1 MVYLDTEIIAMKRLI
16 ILTLFIAA
24 LVLDSTAQSAKVDF
38 SQKPPNIDSLLPKIL
53 AEKNDSARY
62 YLAMSALTISETNP
76 VEDMHNSEIILR
88 HGQKYNDLVC
98 QVLGY
103 CCLCYDYIAFGNKI
117 KSLEYGIKANQT
129 AEKSKDDRLKTF
141 AKAMLA
147 LTYLTMGDFEKAV
160 SYNKDA
166 IEAGSRYDTDIIYV
180 CAVNDMGTIYLA
192 MGKIDSALIYTQKA
206 YELAVKSGISYWLTS
221 TYLQFGSI
229 HAAMKNSSLALNYWN
244 LALDEA
250 KRIGSPKFA
259 STAYNAIAQF
269 YYTANQKDSAKVY
282 ATKAITSVTNT
293 AFYTLNVEPAKL
305 LLNIYKDSNID
316 SAFKYSE
323 IHRAATDSLFNVRT
337 LQQAQL
343 MAVEEEARI
352 AETKMEEEK
361 AEEARKENLEYTFI
375 ALGIVS
381 FFMVFILFSRRHI
394 TSTNVIKFLSVAS
407 LLIVFEFLNLL
418 IHPVLE
424 KITHHSPLLMLL
436 SLVGLAAIIIPFHHK
451 LEHWAVNKLIENN
464 KRARLADAKRTIEQL
479 GV

>member
-1 MVYLDTEIIAMKRLI
+1 MKKIIFSL
-16 ILTLFIAA
+16 LFCGF
-24 LVLDSTAQSAKVDF
+24 LVNANTQSAKVDF
-38 SQKPPNIDSLLPKIL
+38 SQKPPNIDSLLPKIA

-76 VEDMHNSEIILR
+76 VEDMHNSEIILL
-88 HGQKYNDLVC
+88 HGQKNNDLVC

-117 KSLEYGIKANQT
+117 KSLEFGIKANQV
-129 AEKSKDDRLKTF
+129 AEKSKNDRLKTF

-166 IEAGSRYDTDIIYV
+166 MEAGSKYETDIISV

-192 MGKIDSALIYTQKA
+192 MGKIDSALVYTQKA
-206 YELAVKSGISYWLTS
+206 YELAIKSNITYWLTS

-229 HAAMKNSSLALNYWN
+229 HASLKNTSLALNYWN
-244 LALDEA
+244 LALEEA

-269 YYTANQKDSAKVY
+269 YNSSNQKDSAKLY

-305 LLNIYKDSNID
+305 LLDIYHDSNID

-323 IHRAATDSLFNVRT
+323 IYRTATDSLFNIRT

-352 AETKMEEEK
+352 AGLKMEEEK
-361 AEEARKENLEYTFI
+361 VEEAHKENLEYTFI

-381 FFMVFILFSRRHI
+381 FLMIFILFSRKHI
-394 TSTNVIKFLSVAS
+394 TNTNVIKFLSVIS

-418 IHPVLE
+418 IHPFLE

-436 SLVGLAAIIIPFHHK
+436 SLVALAAIIVPFHHK
-451 LEHWAVNKLIENN
+451 VEHWAVNKLIENN
-464 KRARLADAKRTIEQL
+464 KRARLEAAKRTIEQL
-479 GV
+479 EV

>member
-1 MVYLDTEIIAMKRLI
+1 MKKIIFSL
-16 ILTLFIAA
+16 LFCGF
-24 LVLDSTAQSAKVDF
+24 LVNANAQSAKVDF
-38 SQKPPNIDSLLPKIL
+38 SQKPPNIDSLLPKIA

-76 VEDMHNSEIILR
+76 VEDMHNSEIILL
-88 HGQKYNDLVC
+88 HGQKNNDLVC

-117 KSLEYGIKANQT
+117 KSLEFGIKANQV
-129 AEKSKDDRLKTF
+129 AEKSKNDRLKTF

-166 IEAGSRYDTDIIYV
+166 MEAGSKYETDIISV

-192 MGKIDSALIYTQKA
+192 MGKIDSALVYTQKA
-206 YELAVKSGISYWLTS
+206 YELAIKSNITYWLTS

-229 HAAMKNSSLALNYWN
+229 HASLKNTSLALNYWN
-244 LALDEA
+244 LALEEA

-269 YYTANQKDSAKVY
+269 YNSSNQKDSAKLY

-305 LLNIYKDSNID
+305 LLDIYHDSNID

-323 IHRAATDSLFNVRT
+323 IYRTATDSLFNIRT

-352 AETKMEEEK
+352 AGLKMEEEK
-361 AEEARKENLEYTFI
+361 VEEAHKENLEYTFI

-381 FFMVFILFSRRHI
+381 FLMIFILFSRKHI
-394 TSTNVIKFLSVAS
+394 TNTNVIKFLSVIS

-418 IHPVLE
+418 IHPFLE

-436 SLVGLAAIIIPFHHK
+436 SLVALAAIIVPFHHK
-451 LEHWAVNKLIENN
+451 VEHWAVNKLIENN
-464 KRARLADAKRTIEQL
+464 KRARLEAAKRTIEQL
-479 GV
+479 EV